1 MKKVKPQLFVRWFDR
16 QFDSNT
22 GSEYFDEFLQRLEH
36 FPSVLNR
43 LLKSC
48 PIEAATR
55 KMGDKWS
62 VNENI
67 GHLMLLEDLWR
78 IRFRDIKEGKTD
90 KSPADLNN
98 TATDESSFNNVLV
111 EELIKNLVSERH
123 KTIAMLQKL
132 SEEDLLKTSMH
143 PRLHQPMNIIDLMH
157 FVAEHDLHHLYAIQS
172 MIGSMENL

>member
-1 MKKVKPQLFVRWFDR
+1 MKEEKPQSFVRWFDR

-22 GSEYFDEFLQRLEH
+22 SSEYFDEFLKRLEH
-36 FPSVLNR
+36 FPTVLNK

-48 PIEAATR
+48 PVEVSTR

-67 GHLMLLEDLWR
+67 GHLILLENLWR
-78 IRFRDIKEGKTD
+78 IRFRDIKEGKPD
-90 KSPADLNN
+90 MSPADLNN
-98 TATDESSFNNVLV
+98 TATDQSSFNNMLV
-111 EELIKNLVSERH
+111 EELIKNLVGERD

-143 PRLHQPMNIIDLMH
+143 PRLQQPMNIIDLMH
-157 FVAEHDLHHLYAIQS
+157 FVVEHDLHHLYTIQS
-172 MIGSMENL
+172 IMKH

>member
-1 MKKVKPQLFVRWFDR
+1 MKEVKPQLFVRWFDR

-36 FPSVLNR
+36 FPSVLNIV
-43 LLKSC
+43 LKSC
-48 PIEAATR
+48 PIEASTR

-78 IRFRDIKEGKTD
+78 IRFKDIKEGKPD
-90 KSPADLNN
+90 MSPADLNN
-98 TATDESSFNNVLV
+98 TATDQSSFNNMLV
-111 EELIKNLVSERH
+111 EELIKDLVSERE
-123 KTIAMLQKL
+123 KTIVMLQKL

-143 PRLHQPMNIIDLMH
+143 PRLQQPMNIIDLMH
-157 FVAEHDLHHLYAIQS
+157 FVAAHDLHHLHTIQS
-172 MIGSMENL
+172 IIENMENL